1 MSDEY
6 IVSML
11 LSAIIFCVT
20 TIAALMLS
28 LFGNV
33 DIAML
38 LSCISPLPMF
48 FVTVIWILDSN
59 KFSGGN

>member
-11 LSAIIFCVT
+11 LTAIIFCIT

-38 LSCISPLPMF
+38 LSYIAPLPMF
-48 FVTVIWILDSN
+48 FVAVIWILDSN